1 MNQSIS
7 FLFGCLLLVSCQDT
21 STDSSASS
29 EPAPEKQSATALIE
43 RPDFQAILDSALV
56 EGSILIYDPTTNQS
70 YSNDFDW
77 ANTGFLPASTYKIV
91 NSLIALET
99 GVVEDDQTMFYWD
112 GTPRRMKS
120 WEADLTLREA
130 FLRSCV
136 PCYQQIA
143 RSIGHE
149 RMNQHLAQFGYG
161 NMDVGPENIDLFWL
175 EGDSRI
181 SQKEQ
186 VDFLE
191 KLHNEELGV
200 KETSYSIMKKLMWLD
215 DTESSTL
222 YGKTGWSIRDGF
234 NNGWFVGYVE
244 QQGNPVYFAT
254 NVVPGE
260 AFNMDEFGR
269 VRLEVTK
276 SALSKLGVWEN

>member
-77 ANTGFLPASTYKIV
+77 TNTGFLPASTYKIV